1 MAAFHGQPTSQQIY
15 DRLCIIATERLT
27 LPPAA
32 LAHLHPDA
40 SLVEQLQL
48 DSLSQ
53 VTLLAAL
60 EEDFGVLLEPEDRE
74 DIVTL
79 NDLVTAIQAR
89 MKQSENTVSSRI

>member
-1 MAAFHGQPTSQQIY
+1 MVRFHGQPTSQQVH
-15 DRLCIIATERLT
+15 DRLCIIASQRLI

-32 LAHLHPDA
+32 LARLHPDD

-74 DIVTL
+74 NIVTL
-79 NDLVTAIQAR
+79 NDLVAAIQER
-89 MKQSENTVSSRI
+89 IGQSAKAASNGI

>member
-1 MAAFHGQPTSQQIY
+1 MPAYYREPTSQQIY

-27 LPPAA
+27 LTPGA
-32 LAHLHPDA
+32 LAQLHPDA

-60 EEDFGVLLEPEDRE
+60 EEDFGVYLEPEDRD

-79 NDLVTAIQAR
+79 NDLVAAIQER
-89 MKQSENTVSSRI
+89 MKESAKAATNRI

>member
-1 MAAFHGQPTSQQIY
+1 MAAFCGLPTSQQIH
-15 DRLCIIATERLT
+15 DRLCIIAAERLT

-32 LAHLHPDA
+32 LTRLHPGS

-53 VTLLAAL
+53 VTLLTAL
-60 EEDFGVLLEPEDRE
+60 EEDFGVLLHPEDRE

-79 NDLVTAIQAR
+79 NDLVVAIQHG
-89 MKQSENTVSSRI
+89 MKQSARAASGNS